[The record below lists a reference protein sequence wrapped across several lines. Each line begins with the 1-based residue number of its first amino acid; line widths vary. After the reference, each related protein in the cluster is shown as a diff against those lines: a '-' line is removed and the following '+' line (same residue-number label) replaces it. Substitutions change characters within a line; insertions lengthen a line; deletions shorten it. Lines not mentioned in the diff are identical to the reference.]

1 MHNAVNYFVRLVFP
15 GAVMASGFFLSS
27 NVKNDSLEQKSSIFI
42 WWFGTFL
49 LPLHRQMTKEI
60 FDMKKKEFVK
70 RLKKAGCTFERQGAR
85 HEIWILP
92 NGEKFPV
99 PRHGSKEISSGVFN
113 SVKDLLGL

>member
-1 MHNAVNYFVRLVFP
+1 
-15 GAVMASGFFLSS
+15 MASGSFCLQMLKMTVWSKKVPFLFG
-27 NVKNDSLEQKSSIFI
+27 SLEHFCYLCIVK
-42 WWFGTFL
+42 
-49 LPLHRQMTKEI
+49 RQRDH
-60 FDMKKKEFVK
+60 FFMKKKEFVK

-99 PRHGSKEISSGVFN
+99 PRHGSKEISSGIFN

>member
-1 MHNAVNYFVRLVFP
+1 M
-15 GAVMASGFFLSS
+15 SS

>member
-1 MHNAVNYFVRLVFP
+1 
-15 GAVMASGFFLSS
+15 MASGFFCLQMLKMTVWS
-27 NVKNDSLEQKSSIFI
+27 KKSSTFI

-92 NGEKFPV
+92 NGEKFAV
-99 PRHGSKEISSGVFN
+99 PRHGSKEISSGIFN